1 MTRDDLINIL
11 SAKKFNC
18 MSDMAEYFKEQGF
31 MVKIEDVNW
40 ECLYVSFTNST
51 DKLDFSSMYDPW
63 RNIWIVVVNEW
74 GNPFEDGDE
83 IHLR

>member
-51 DKLDFSSMYDPW
+51 D
-63 RNIWIVVVNEW
+63 N
-74 GNPFEDGDE
+74 
-83 IHLR
+83 